1 MKTPAALGVPGE
13 EEGVCSV
20 CGQTAKRAIPPLEPE
35 EGQKDASFLGFDGS
49 LGISENGFRNIV
61 LGIFG
66 AMGVGVIALFV
77 GAIVHGIR
85 SRKRQRR

>member
-1 MKTPAALGVPGE
+1 M
-13 EEGVCSV
+13 
-20 CGQTAKRAIPPLEPE
+20 PP
-35 EGQKDASFLGFDGS
+35 SFLGFDGT
-49 LGISENGFRNIV
+49 LGISEGNFRNIV

-85 SRKRQRR
+85 RRRR